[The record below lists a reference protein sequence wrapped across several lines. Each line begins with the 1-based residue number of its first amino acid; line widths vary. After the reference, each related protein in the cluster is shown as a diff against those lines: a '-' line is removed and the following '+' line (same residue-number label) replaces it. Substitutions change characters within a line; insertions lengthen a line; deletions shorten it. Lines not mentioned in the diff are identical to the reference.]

1 MEKKDFNS
9 NEIRV
14 LEFPQSIRTRPGM
27 YIGDVS
33 DTTQLLTELIGNI
46 QDEVSA
52 CNTCNNAVIDQNWNG
67 YQICMDTGRGM
78 PIEISK
84 DKPGMTSMEV
94 ALTNIHAGSK
104 FGSTSDV
111 RVGQNGCGLK
121 AIVACSEIFVM
132 MSRITPDNFN
142 KSIPLVEKAWNS
154 FGPRSKK
161 DLYYMLVFEK
171 GYKVYEGADK
181 LEVLEKM
188 VFGQTG
194 KPYEPLPRGYSTI
207 AMFKGDPEIFENTS
221 SKIPLKS
228 LQYFLLIQ
236 EKLYKRKIELIVNKE
251 PLNGMF
257 KPFKFEMFKT
267 IIPADTSKNKS
278 VSVYVTFEVDPE
290 LGQKQETGSV
300 AGLNVD
306 QGVHINYI
314 ESCYE
319 QALKNEFKIKH
330 KYITTGLKLCV
341 ILIAE
346 DVVFNSQTKEKLKAI
361 SKVKLTDFG
370 EVVKEFQ
377 KIFRSNQEY
386 WTEHVGK
393 LDFLAE
399 SMKSLSTDERVAK
412 MIDDTKGGSSFYR
425 SKNSIVDG
433 YAAASAG
440 PNDRWGCEL
449 FLCFTGDTEVFTT
462 KGPISFSE
470 LTEMIERGEELY
482 TYTYDKSKG
491 YDVESRIIAAKKI
504 KKSSQIT
511 TVYVEEDEN
520 YFRCT
525 PDHKIMM
532 SSGEYMEAG
541 KLKTG
546 DHLMSPLGEN
556 YGTVGTVETVDREE
570 DVYCLEVDHP
580 DHNFLLSDGYVFVKN
595 CEGLSPFGRLKSAR
609 IDIKHTGILALRGKV
624 KNLSKSSSGVDSLL
638 DNKEYY
644 SIFKA
649 LNLGVGDSSV
659 IKGCKTREEAYEVVK
674 KYANYSSVIIA
685 TDGTKRFSEIL
696 HRRKD

>member
-1 MEKKDFNS
+1 MKDNNNS

-52 CNTCNNAVIDQNWNG
+52 CSTCNSAVIDQNWNG
-67 YQICMDTGRGM
+67 YQICMDMGRGM
-78 PIEISK
+78 PIEISR
-84 DKPGMTSMEV
+84 DKPGQTSMEV

-121 AIVACSEIFVM
+121 AIVACSERFVM
-132 MSRITPDNFN
+132 MSRITQDNYN
-142 KSIPLVEKAWNS
+142 KSIPLVEKTWNS

-181 LEVLEKM
+181 LDVLEKM
-188 VFGQTG
+188 VFEKDG

-207 AMFKGDPEIFENTS
+207 AMFRGDPEIFENTS

-236 EKLYKRKIELIVNKE
+236 EKLYRRKIELIVNRQ
-251 PLNGMF
+251 PLNGTF

-267 IIPADTSKNKS
+267 IVPADTSKNKT
-278 VSVYVTFEVDPE
+278 VSVYVTFETDPE
-290 LGQKQETGSV
+290 LGPKQETGSV

-341 ILIAE
+341 IVIAE

-377 KIFRSNQEY
+377 KIFKANPEY
-386 WTEHVGK
+386 WAEHVGK

-412 MIDDTKGGSSFYR
+412 MIDDTKGGSSFYK

-440 PNDRWGCEL
+440 ANDRWGCEL
-449 FLCFTGDTEVFTT
+449 FLT
-462 KGPISFSE
+462 
-470 LTEMIERGEELY
+470 
-482 TYTYDKSKG
+482 
-491 YDVESRIIAAKKI
+491 
-504 KKSSQIT
+504 
-511 TVYVEEDEN
+511 
-520 YFRCT
+520 
-525 PDHKIMM
+525 
-532 SSGEYMEAG
+532 
-541 KLKTG
+541 
-546 DHLMSPLGEN
+546 
-556 YGTVGTVETVDREE
+556 
-570 DVYCLEVDHP
+570 
-580 DHNFLLSDGYVFVKN
+580 
-595 CEGLSPFGRLKSAR
+595 EGLSPFGRLKSAR

-624 KNLSKSSSGVDSLL
+624 KNLSKAGSGVDSLL

-644 SIFKA
+644 SIFKV

-659 IKGCKTREEAYEVVK
+659 IKGCKTKEEAYEVVK
-674 KYANYSSVIIA
+674 RYANYSSVIIA
-685 TDGTKRFSEIL
+685 TDGTKRFSEIPI
-696 HRRKD
+696 

>member
-1 MEKKDFNS
+1 MKDNNNS

-52 CNTCNNAVIDQNWNG
+52 CSTCNSAVIDQNWNG
-67 YQICMDTGRGM
+67 YQICMDMGRGM
-78 PIEISK
+78 PIEISR
-84 DKPGMTSMEV
+84 DKPGQTSMEV

-121 AIVACSEIFVM
+121 AIVACSERFVM
-132 MSRITPDNFN
+132 MSRITQDNYN
-142 KSIPLVEKAWNS
+142 KSIPLVEKTWNS

-181 LEVLEKM
+181 LDVLEKM
-188 VFGQTG
+188 VFEKDG

-207 AMFKGDPEIFENTS
+207 AMFRGDPEIFENTS

-236 EKLYKRKIELIVNKE
+236 EKLYRRKIELIVNRQ
-251 PLNGMF
+251 PLNGTF

-267 IIPADTSKNKS
+267 IVPADTSKNKT
-278 VSVYVTFEVDPE
+278 VSVYVTFETDPE
-290 LGQKQETGSV
+290 LGPKQETGSV

-341 ILIAE
+341 IVIAE

-377 KIFRSNQEY
+377 KIFKANPEY
-386 WTEHVGK
+386 WAEHVGK

-412 MIDDTKGGSSFYR
+412 MIDDTKGGSSFYK

-440 PNDRWGCEL
+440 ANDRWGCEL
-449 FLCFTGDTEVFTT
+449 FLT
-462 KGPISFSE
+462 
-470 LTEMIERGEELY
+470 
-482 TYTYDKSKG
+482 
-491 YDVESRIIAAKKI
+491 
-504 KKSSQIT
+504 
-511 TVYVEEDEN
+511 
-520 YFRCT
+520 
-525 PDHKIMM
+525 
-532 SSGEYMEAG
+532 
-541 KLKTG
+541 
-546 DHLMSPLGEN
+546 
-556 YGTVGTVETVDREE
+556 
-570 DVYCLEVDHP
+570 
-580 DHNFLLSDGYVFVKN
+580 
-595 CEGLSPFGRLKSAR
+595 EGLSPFGRLKSAR

-624 KNLSKSSSGVDSLL
+624 KNLSKSGSGVDSLL

-644 SIFKA
+644 SIFKV

-674 KYANYSSVIIA
+674 RYANYSSVIIA
-685 TDGTKRFSEIL
+685 TDADEDGLSIQSGLLYTFSKFARFMIEFGMIKIAESPVYIQGDKFFYPSDPLVPGTRFPVGLNLNKEYKHIKGLGSLDKDEATKSFFDPGTRRLITVTLDGLDYSMGLVENIDARKKLLFDSGIL
-696 HRRKD
+696 SNPYGFNDL